1 MSAEIES
8 REIGRPTESGIF
20 AFVYLFLLNYV
31 YLIFVGF
38 VQSYLA
44 SLNSLKHRTTEMN
57 NTSSL
62 AAMVRLRTVGLLETK
77 SAPSENCWNY
87 ASGSTTK

>member
-1 MSAEIES
+1 
-8 REIGRPTESGIF
+8 
-20 AFVYLFLLNYV
+20 
-31 YLIFVGF
+31 
-38 VQSYLA
+38 
-44 SLNSLKHRTTEMN
+44 MN